1 MSNETPER
9 LTAEDIQAMFDR
21 SPFISGLGL
30 KVQSLDYDASE
41 LTVTMPLNPALERRA
56 GTKQF
61 HGGPIASFIDTV
73 GDFAIGMMVGGGVP
87 TMNLRID
94 YLKPATPG
102 QAVQARATCY
112 KVTRHVAFTR
122 AVAFH
127 DDESD
132 PIGTAAGTFM
142 IFDHGRSKLGEALR
156 EP

>member
-21 SPFISGLGL
+21 SPFISGLEL
-30 KVQSLDYDASE
+30 QVQSLDYDASE

-87 TMNLRID
+87 TMNLRVD
-94 YLKPATPG
+94 YLKPAVGDRIT
-102 QAVQARATCY
+102 
-112 KVTRHVAFTR
+112 
-122 AVAFH
+122 
-127 DDESD
+127 
-132 PIGTAAGTFM
+132 GTARVRRAGRTVAVVD
-142 IFDHGRSKLGEALR
+142 IDVFDEKGSLVAVGRGTYSSKSG
-156 EP
+156 

>member
-21 SPFISGLGL
+21 SPFISGLEL
-30 KVQSLDYDASE
+30 QVQSLDYDASK

-87 TMNLRID
+87 TMNLRVD
-94 YLKPATPG
+94 YLKPAVGDRIT
-102 QAVQARATCY
+102 
-112 KVTRHVAFTR
+112 
-122 AVAFH
+122 
-127 DDESD
+127 
-132 PIGTAAGTFM
+132 GTARVRRAGRTVAVVD
-142 IFDHGRSKLGEALR
+142 IDVFDEKGSLVAVGRGTYSSKSG
-156 EP
+156 

>member
-30 KVQSLDYDASE
+30 RVQSLDYDASE
-41 LTVTMPLNPALERRA
+41 LTVTMPLNPSLERRA

-87 TMNLRID
+87 TMNLRVD
-94 YLKPATPG
+94 YLKPAVGDGIT
-102 QAVQARATCY
+102 
-112 KVTRHVAFTR
+112 
-122 AVAFH
+122 
-127 DDESD
+127 
-132 PIGTAAGTFM
+132 GTARVRRAGRTVAVVDVDV
-142 IFDHGRSKLGEALR
+142 FDEKGSLVAVGRGTYSSKSG
-156 EP
+156 